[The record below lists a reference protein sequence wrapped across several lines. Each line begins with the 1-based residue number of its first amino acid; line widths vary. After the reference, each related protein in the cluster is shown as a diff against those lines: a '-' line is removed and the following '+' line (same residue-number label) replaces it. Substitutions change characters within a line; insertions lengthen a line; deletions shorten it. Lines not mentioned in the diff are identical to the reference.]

1 METGYVW
8 LALIVVTMM
17 SIALINCVLRL
28 TKRYNRDQEMIAR
41 LESKVVHYNSII
53 MELREI
59 VSESIEL
66 DDILKEKGN
75 EKIVTDD
82 NPLRLGRGRI
92 RR

>member
-1 METGYVW
+1 
-8 LALIVVTMM
+8 
-17 SIALINCVLRL
+17 
-28 TKRYNRDQEMIAR
+28 MIAR